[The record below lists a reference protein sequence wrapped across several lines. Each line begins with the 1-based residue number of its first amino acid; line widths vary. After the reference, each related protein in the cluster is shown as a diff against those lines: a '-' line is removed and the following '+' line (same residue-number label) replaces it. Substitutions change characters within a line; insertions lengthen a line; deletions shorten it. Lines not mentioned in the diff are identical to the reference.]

1 MTDPTSLPN
10 FPPPP
15 QERPLSGR
23 VLDALQDLQMS
34 PNLDKEGDVA
44 FEVRDQRMFVKIV
57 QGEQFDIMRVFGQ
70 WQVAGTVPD
79 DLLTRLN
86 GCNDVTLGVNLVK
99 AGIAGGNLVLAV
111 EQIVAR
117 QEQPKAKL
125 QIATGLIL
133 QALSLWHRNVVAK
146 SQAEQ
151 GLQPELPADAPEGTQ
166 VGPWLSVGAAGA
178 QQGGQAGQGGQEGQ
192 PGQGGGSATDGGEQ

>member
-15 QERPLSGR
+15 QDRPLTGR
-23 VLDALQDLQMS
+23 VLDALQDLTFS
-34 PNLDKEGDVA
+34 PNLDSQGDIA
-44 FEVRDQRMFVKIV
+44 FEVQGQRLFVKIIT
-57 QGEQFDIMRVFGQ
+57 GEQFDIMRVFGQ
-70 WQVAGTVPD
+70 WQIAETVPD
-79 DLLTRLN
+79 DMTTRLN

-99 AGIAGGNLVLAV
+99 AGIANNNLVLAV

-117 QEQPKAKL
+117 QEAPKGKV

-151 GLQPELPADAPEGTQ
+151 GLQPELPADAPEGTE
-166 VGPWLSVGAAGA
+166 VGPWLSVGTQGR
-178 QQGGQAGQGGQEGQ
+178 QQGQEG
-192 PGQGGGSATDGGEQ
+192 PAGGGDQR

>member
-15 QERPLSGR
+15 QDRPLSGR
-23 VLDALQDLQMS
+23 VLDALQDLQLS

-44 FEVRDQRMFVKIV
+44 FEVRDQRMFVKV
-57 QGEQFDIMRVFGQ
+57 VKGEQFDIMRVFGQ
-70 WQVAGTVPD
+70 WQIASSVPD

-125 QIATGLIL
+125 QISTGLIL

-146 SQAEQ
+146 SRAEQ
-151 GLQPELPADAPEGTQ
+151 GLEPEIPEDAPEGTQ
-166 VGPWLSVGAAGA
+166 VGPWLSVGTGGGRGA
-178 QQGGQAGQGGQEGQ
+178 QGDGGQPTAG
-192 PGQGGGSATDGGEQ
+192 SEQ